1 MENEISFVKIDD
13 YNLNE
18 YYQRVDGNLYMK
30 NPDTGAFDVVD
41 DFTCDELLDYL
52 IFCQGKLIWIAGFS
66 LGTVNV
72 KY

>member
-18 YYQRVDGNLYMK
+18 YFYRVDGNLYMK
-30 NPDTGAFDVVD
+30 NPETGAFDAVY
-41 DFTCDELLDYL
+41 DFSCDELLDYL

-66 LGTVNV
+66 LETVNV
-72 KY
+72 RY